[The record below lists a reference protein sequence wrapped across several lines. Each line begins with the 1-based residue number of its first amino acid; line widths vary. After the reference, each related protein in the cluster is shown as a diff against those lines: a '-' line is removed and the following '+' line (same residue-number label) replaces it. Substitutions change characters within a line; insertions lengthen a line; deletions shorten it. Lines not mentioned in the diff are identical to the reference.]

1 MGDYVYQTSIIK
13 HLFWLYY
20 WLYSCVHRVAEHSS
34 ENKMTLGNLSTVF
47 GPNLIR
53 PATTQGDMTLES
65 LDVMS
70 QVGVLHYFL
79 TLPPEMLDSSAW
91 KRSSPGTLRKRIR
104 NLSDQPTIGSPRP
117 GDRSSSSLTAH
128 SNKLPRSKSSTTS
141 ISDQM
146 QSTV

>member
-1 MGDYVYQTSIIK
+1 MVTLLTVWS
-13 HLFWLYY
+13 H
-20 WLYSCVHRVAEHSS
+20 CVHRVAEHCGD
-34 ENKMTLGNLSTVF
+34 NKMTLGNLATVF

-53 PATTQGDMTLES
+53 PATSHGDMTLES

-79 TLPPEMLDSSAW
+79 TLPSEMLDSSAW

-104 NLSDQPTIGSPRP
+104 NLSDQPASAASPRL
-117 GDRSSSSLTAH
+117 GDRSSNSLTKH
-128 SNKLPRSKSSTTS
+128 GNKLPRSKSSTTS
-141 ISDQM
+141 ISDQL

>member
-1 MGDYVYQTSIIK
+1 MYF
-13 HLFWLYY
+13 H
-20 WLYSCVHRVAEHSS
+20 CVHRVAEHSS
-34 ENKMTLGNLSTVF
+34 ENKMTLGNLATVF

-53 PATTQGDMTLES
+53 PATSHGDMTLES

-79 TLPPEMLDSSAW
+79 TLPSEMLDSSAW

-104 NLSDQPTIGSPRP
+104 NLSDQPTSASPRL
-117 GDRSSSSLTAH
+117 GDRSSCLTTH
-128 SNKLPRSKSSTTS
+128 GSNKLSRSKSSTTS

>member
-1 MGDYVYQTSIIK
+1 MLCVVPNYNIVDYFIQTILSCCVY
-13 HLFWLYY
+13 
-20 WLYSCVHRVAEHSS
+20 RVAEHCG
-34 ENKMTLGNLSTVF
+34 ENKMTLGNLATVF

-53 PATTQGDMTLES
+53 PATSQGDMTLES

-79 TLPPEMLDSSAW
+79 TLPSEMLDSSAW

-104 NLSDQPTIGSPRP
+104 NLSDQPGSASPRP
-117 GDRSSSSLTAH
+117 GDRSNSSLTTH
-128 SNKLPRSKSSTTS
+128 SNKIPRSKSSTTS

>member
-1 MGDYVYQTSIIK
+1 MKG
-13 HLFWLYY
+13 LCC
-20 WLYSCVHRVAEHSS
+20 CVHRVADHSS
-34 ENKMTLGNLSTVF
+34 ENKMTLGNLATVF

-53 PATTQGDMTLES
+53 PATSHGDMTLES

-79 TLPPEMLDSSAW
+79 TLPSEMLDSSAW

-104 NLSDQPTIGSPRP
+104 NLSDQPISAASPRP
-117 GDRSSSSLTAH
+117 GESRSSSSSLTTH
-128 SNKLPRSKSSTTS
+128 VNKLPRSKSSTTS
-141 ISDQM
+141 ISDQL

>member
-1 MGDYVYQTSIIK
+1 M
-13 HLFWLYY
+13 
-20 WLYSCVHRVAEHSS
+20 AEHSS

-104 NLSDQPTIGSPRP
+104 NLSDQPTIGSPCP
-117 GDRSSSSLTAH
+117 GERSSSSLTAH
-128 SNKLPRSKSSTTS
+128 SNKMPRSKSSTTS

>member
-1 MGDYVYQTSIIK
+1 
-13 HLFWLYY
+13 
-20 WLYSCVHRVAEHSS
+20 
-34 ENKMTLGNLSTVF
+34 MTLGNLATVF

-53 PATTQGDMTLES
+53 PATSQGDMTLES

-79 TLPPEMLDSSAW
+79 TLPSEMLDSSAW

-104 NLSDQPTIGSPRP
+104 NLSDQPGSASPRP
-117 GDRSSSSLTAH
+117 GDRGTGSLTKG
-128 SNKLPRSKSSTTS
+128 NRLPRSKSSTTS

>member
-1 MGDYVYQTSIIK
+1 MIVFMPY
-13 HLFWLYY
+13 
-20 WLYSCVHRVAEHSS
+20 RVAEHSS
-34 ENKMTLGNLSTVF
+34 ENKMTLGNLATVF

-53 PATTQGDMTLES
+53 PATSQGDMTLES

-79 TLPPEMLDSSAW
+79 TLPSEMLDSSAW

-104 NLSDQPTIGSPRP
+104 NLSDQPGSASPRP
-117 GDRSSSSLTAH
+117 GDRSSGSLTRT
-128 SNKLPRSKSSTTS
+128 SKLPRSKSSTTS